1 MANQFHQIQAGFIV
15 NDEPVLIEVMMSSA
29 EEAEKATDFLQ
40 SLEEI
45 AILRHKAIIP
55 MTFEE
60 LKQKLGEKFDEAM
73 GKSTTDLRSTKP
85 ANVVAA

>member
-1 MANQFHQIQAGFIV
+1 MSNQFHQIEAGFIV
-15 NDEPVLIEVMMSSA
+15 DGEPVVMQVMMSSA

-45 AILRHKAIIP
+45 AMLRHKAIIP

-60 LKQKLGEKFDEAM
+60 LKKKLGEKFDEAS
-73 GKSTTDLRSTKP
+73 GKSTDDLRTTKP
-85 ANVVAA
+85 ANAVAA